1 MSEIRSRPGSPASQT
16 HGLRGIAF
24 WAAIIGLLLLS
35 AALMWNELATHEVLG
50 RDENVT
56 IVKLDQPSVKAVL
69 DASRLKFTG
78 QPSNT
83 QPLYFVLLYWFW
95 PLVERSAF
103 MLRFLSSAFGLLTI
117 ALTYKLGETLFDREA
132 GLVGALL
139 TSVLMLH
146 VQYSQIARPYTLLA
160 ALSLASAYFLVRALR
175 TNRSLHWA
183 GFVLTAT
190 LNFYNHY
197 NAVFVLAA
205 EGLFTAVVW
214 LATLIS
220 MQRKKQA
227 PRRLLGPVLSF
238 LMVGILCAPGLV
250 RLFGLPWVGLEG
262 QAETGGKIAIELS
275 LSFFRNFM
283 YKIGLPTGWLQNL
296 IVALMGLGLVAS
308 LYRRRWQAALL
319 SVLWISL
326 PFIVLSLMKSPRPFE
341 ERYLIF
347 GPPVAFLLVGQGVVF
362 GADLLNALGRRWS
375 SRSLRW
381 AIIIALSAG
390 LALLVG
396 RSLNTYYAANR
407 AADHLGQTVEVVER
421 QARSGD
427 VIVISPRSFV
437 RPLAVEGADVLYLR
451 EHLSPAELDDLAS
464 RYQRMWI
471 VHTSFIPPAE
481 LQEPLDQWV
490 QTKPEILV
498 RVPIKAVNVL
508 TFGIVSPTEPE
519 ADLKDEIAVMEDF
532 SQNSSGGYK
541 TWARYNLLADAYQ
554 ALGDHYAS
562 QGESSLAAEYWDKA
576 EEARTAVPP
585 P

>member
-1 MSEIRSRPGSPASQT
+1 M
-16 HGLRGIAF
+16 
-24 WAAIIGLLLLS
+24 AIIGLLLLS
-35 AALMWNELATHEVLG
+35 TGLIWHDLAAHEVLG

-56 IVKLDQPSVKAVL
+56 IVKMDQPGLKAVL
-69 DASRLKFTG
+69 DASRLRFTG

-117 ALTYKLGETLFDREA
+117 ALTYKLGETLFDRA
-132 GLVGALL
+132 VGLAGALL
-139 TSVLMLH
+139 TSVLMLQ

-160 ALSLASAYFLVRALR
+160 ALSLASAYFLVVALR
-175 TNRSLHWA
+175 NDRPLHWA

-214 LATLIS
+214 LATLVS
-220 MQRKKQA
+220 VLRRERA
-227 PRRLLGPVLSF
+227 PRQLLGPVLGF
-238 LMVGILCAPGLV
+238 LIVGIFCLPGFV

-262 QAETGGKIAIELS
+262 QAETGGKIAIELTP
-275 LSFFRNFM
+275 SFFRGFM
-283 YKIGLPTGWLQNL
+283 YRIGLPAEWLQNL
-296 IVALMGLGLVAS
+296 MVALMGLGLVAS

-326 PFIVLSLMKSPRPFE
+326 PFIVLALMKSPRPFQ

-347 GPPVAFLLVGQGVVF
+347 VPPVAFLLVGQGVVF
-362 GADLLNALGRRWS
+362 GADLLSALGRRWNA
-375 SRSLRW
+375 RSLRW
-381 AIIIALSAG
+381 AIIIALTAG
-390 LALLVG
+390 LALTVS
-396 RSLNTYYAANR
+396 RSLSPLYAANR
-407 AADHLGQTVEVVER
+407 AADRLGRTMEVVER
-421 QARSGD
+421 QARPGD
-427 VIVISPRSFV
+427 VIVISPRSLV
-437 RPLAVEGADVLYLR
+437 RPLVVEGVDVLYLR
-451 EHLSPAELDDLAS
+451 EHLSPAELDELAS

-471 VHTSFIPPAE
+471 LHTSFIPPAE

-490 QTKPEILV
+490 QTRLDMLV

-508 TFGIVSPTEPE
+508 TFGIVSSSEPE
-519 ADLKDEIAVMEDF
+519 ADLKDAVTVLEDF
-532 SQNSSGGYK
+532 SQSQDPSGTYE
-541 TWARYNLLADAYQ
+541 TWERFNRLADAYQ
-554 ALGDHYAS
+554 ALGDYYAS
-562 QGESSLAAEYWDKA
+562 QGESTLAANYWDKA

>member
-1 MSEIRSRPGSPASQT
+1 
-16 HGLRGIAF
+16 
-24 WAAIIGLLLLS
+24 
-35 AALMWNELATHEVLG
+35 VL
-50 RDENVT
+50 
-56 IVKLDQPSVKAVL
+56 
-69 DASRLKFTG
+69 F
-78 QPSNT
+78 
-83 QPLYFVLLYWFW
+83 YWFW

-117 ALTYKLGETLFDREA
+117 AFTYKLGEMLFERGV

-160 ALSLASAYFLVRALR
+160 ALSLASACFLVIALR
-175 TNRSLHWA
+175 TNRPIHWA

-197 NAVFVLAA
+197 NAVFVLMA

-214 LATLIS
+214 LATLVS
-220 MQRKKQA
+220 VQGRKQA

-238 LMVGILCAPGLV
+238 LTVGILCAPGLI

-275 LSFFRNFM
+275 LSFFRGFM
-283 YKIGLPTGWLQNL
+283 YRIGLQTGGLQNL
-296 IVALMGLGLVAS
+296 IVALMGLGLVAG
-308 LYRRRWQAALL
+308 LYRRRGQAALL
-319 SVLWISL
+319 SALWISL

-347 GPPVAFLLVGQGVVF
+347 VPPVAFLLVGQGVVL
-362 GADLLNALGRRWS
+362 GADLLSALGRRS
-375 SRSLRW
+375 SVRGLRW
-381 AIIIALSAG
+381 AIMFALSAG
-390 LALLVG
+390 LALLVA
-396 RSLNTYYAANR
+396 RSLSSYYAANR
-407 AADHLGQTVEVVER
+407 AADRLGHTIEVAER

-427 VIVISPRSFV
+427 VVVISPRSLV

-451 EHLSPAELDDLAS
+451 EHLSPAELDDLSS

-471 VHTSFIPPAE
+471 LHTSFIPPAE

-490 QTKPEILV
+490 QTKLDVLV

-519 ADLKDEIAVMEDF
+519 ADLKDAITVMEDL
-532 SQNSSGGYK
+532 SQSPSGRYE

-554 ALGDHYAS
+554 ALGDYYAS
-562 QGESSLAAEYWDKA
+562 QGESGLAAEYWDKA